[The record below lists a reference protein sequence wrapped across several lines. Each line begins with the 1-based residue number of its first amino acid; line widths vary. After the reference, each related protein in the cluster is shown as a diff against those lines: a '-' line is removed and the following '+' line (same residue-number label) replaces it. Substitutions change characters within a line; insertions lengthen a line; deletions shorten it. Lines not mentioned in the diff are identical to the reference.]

1 MHEGLSKIISVCKK
15 SCFDCEMI
23 ENLKRINKVFCRL
36 NAQCDD
42 KEWLNAYFNL
52 YKLCNEQ
59 FSGKNI
65 TNTLLFAPQ
74 YEATLGKNVLA
85 SLYRLENFAT
95 KTALPDNETTAV
107 LYWKKL
113 FKEKYGPYV
122 EINFL
127 ELFDDNSGFGD
138 PYAPKNHNII
148 ELGVLNLAEK
158 KIEYCSGC
166 GCCFSHGFCP
176 LDEIDDMK
184 FIKEVFLKADI
195 ITIVVPVYAY
205 NVPGIMKSL
214 MDRLASWNHILN
226 LTGKKIMVFTLTH
239 ISGAQYVC
247 NYVSNI
253 FSFMGGQI
261 IHYEMLEIVKEMEK
275 IPDLEKLIDIKA
287 IEFVNHADL
296 TQFIN
301 KEIVYN
307 HFNALKNSV
316 IRAINLGNLS
326 FETEF
331 WESSGLLN
339 CDSFSEWKEKQLE
352 NDISSIK

>member
-1 MHEGLSKIISVCKK
+1 M
-15 SCFDCEMI
+15 
-23 ENLKRINKVFCRL
+23 
-36 NAQCDD
+36 D
-42 KEWLNAYFNL
+42 K
-52 YKLCNEQ
+52 
-59 FSGKNI
+59 G
-65 TNTLLFAPQ
+65 
-74 YEATLGKNVLA
+74 
-85 SLYRLENFAT
+85 
-95 KTALPDNETTAV
+95 
-107 LYWKKL
+107 
-113 FKEKYGPYV
+113 
-122 EINFL
+122 
-127 ELFDDNSGFGD
+127 
-138 PYAPKNHNII
+138 
-148 ELGVLNLAEK
+148 
-158 KIEYCSGC
+158 
-166 GCCFSHGFCP
+166 
-176 LDEIDDMK
+176 
-184 FIKEVFLKADI
+184 
-195 ITIVVPVYAY
+195 
-205 NVPGIMKSL
+205 
-214 MDRLASWNHILN
+214 
-226 LTGKKIMVFTLTH
+226 IMVFTLTH